1 MGSPFKPPAP
11 QPDPQLAQMMRTAQ
25 QQQTA
30 ALQGE
35 AAGDTASLLARYGAR
50 LALSGTSGG
59 ASPSPMLGGMF
70 GSALGGQMTLGPGG
84 GLGALGRR

>member
-1 MGSPFKPPAP
+1 MGAPKPPAP
-11 QPDPQLAQMMRTAQ
+11 QPDPQLAQLMRTAQ
-25 QQQTA
+25 QQQNA
-30 ALQGE
+30 ALQSE

-59 ASPSPMLGGMF
+59 ASPSPLFAGLLGAG
-70 GSALGGQMTLGPGG
+70 LGGQLTLGSGG

>member
-1 MGSPFKPPAP
+1 MGAPKPPAP
-11 QPDPQLAQMMRTAQ
+11 QPDPMLGQLMRTAQ
-25 QQQTA
+25 QQQNA

-59 ASPSPMLGGMF
+59 SSPSPMFGGMF
-70 GSALGGQMTLGPGG
+70 GGGFGSF
-84 GLGALGRR
+84 GRR

>member
-11 QPDPQLAQMMRTAQ
+11 PPDPQLAQLQRTAA

-35 AAGDTASLLARYGAR
+35 AAGDTASLLARYGAIIG
-50 LALSGTSGG
+50 LSNASRGS
-59 ASPSPMLGGMF
+59 SPSSSPFGMF
-70 GSALGGQMTLGPGG
+70 GSALGSSGG
-84 GLGALGRR
+84 IFGRR

>member
-1 MGSPFKPPAP
+1 MGAPKAPQP
-11 QPDPQLAQMMRTAQ
+11 QPDPMLDQLMRTAR

-30 ALQGE
+30 ALQTE

-59 ASPSPMLGGMF
+59 STPSPMFGGLF
-70 GSALGGQMTLGPGG
+70 GGG
-84 GLGALGRR
+84 GLGGFGRR